1 MKAMVTGGA
10 GFIGS
15 HVVDALL
22 AQGADVV
29 VLDDLS
35 SGHAENVAPAAELV
49 VGSITD
55 GDLVAEAVDGAE
67 LVVHLAAHRAV
78 LRSVEQ
84 PVETDRVN
92 IGGTLNVLDAAR
104 RTGVRRV
111 VAASSSS
118 VYGGAAEMPT
128 PETAQLIPRSPYAVT
143 KLTGEHYARVF
154 SELYGLETVSLRF
167 FNVYGPRQRPDSRY
181 AAVIPLFIG
190 AVSADQSPDVHGDG
204 EQSRDFTY
212 VSDVA
217 QGVWQAATAPAQVCS
232 GRAYNMSGGARYS
245 LLDVLD
251 ELEAQIGNRPPRR
264 HTDPRPGDVRHSE
277 ADIAAARRDLVYEP
291 VVGLREGLART
302 IAWSRDAALAAGAG

>member
-15 HVVDALL
+15 HVVDTLL
-22 AQGADVV
+22 DQGVDVV
-29 VLDDLS
+29 VVDDLS
-35 SGHAENVAPAAELV
+35 SGQEDNVNPAAELV

-55 GDLVAEAVDGAE
+55 GDLVAKALDGAE

-92 IGGTLNVLDAAR
+92 VGGTLTVLDAAR
-104 RTGVRRV
+104 LGGVRRV
-111 VAASSSS
+111 VSASSSS
-118 VYGGAAEMPT
+118 VYGGAAAMPT
-128 PETAQLIPRSPYAVT
+128 PESAPLVPRSPYAVS

-181 AAVIPLFIG
+181 AAVIPLFIR
-190 AVSADQSPDVHGDG
+190 AVTADESPEVHGDG
-204 EQSRDFTY
+204 EQSRDFSY

-217 QGVWQAATAPAQVCS
+217 TGVWQAATAPAEACS
-232 GRAYNMSGGARYS
+232 GKAYNLSGGARYS
-245 LLDVLD
+245 LLDVLA
-251 ELEAQIGNRPPRR
+251 ELEDQIGNQPARR

-277 ADIAAARRDLVYEP
+277 ADIGAARRDLGYAP
-291 VVGLREGLART
+291 LVGLRDGLART
-302 IAWSRDAALAAGAG
+302 IAWSPQAATSAGTG